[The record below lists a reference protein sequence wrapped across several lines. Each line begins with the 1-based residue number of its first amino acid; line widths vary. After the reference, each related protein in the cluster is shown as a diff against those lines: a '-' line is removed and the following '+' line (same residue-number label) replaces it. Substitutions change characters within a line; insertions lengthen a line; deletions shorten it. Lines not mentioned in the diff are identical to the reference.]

1 MIASKQNVI
10 CCLSIIEILIRSFS
24 VCDINTLTINNRKF
38 SKRIRKIHR
47 KFYTKLET
55 VNTNLLQLMAMEII
69 TSAIL
74 GIVEGITEFLPIS
87 STGHLILAG
96 DLLGST
102 GDTAK
107 TFEVFIQ
114 LGAILAVV
122 WMYREKITSTV
133 RELGAEKTNRFL
145 LNLLIAFLP
154 AVFFGLLAHSFIK
167 RHLFNPVTVAVA
179 LIIGGIAI
187 LVIERILK
195 KSFVSDI
202 DDVSLKQALGIGMAQ
217 TLSLFPGVSRAG
229 ATIMGAMCFGLER
242 RVATEFS
249 FFLAIPTM
257 FAATT
262 YDLLKSFHTLT
273 AADLPV
279 FAVGF
284 IVSFFSALVVI
295 KAFLGFV
302 TKHTFNSFAIY
313 RIVFGAV
320 VLFYY
325 L

>member
-1 MIASKQNVI
+1 M
-10 CCLSIIEILIRSFS
+10 
-24 VCDINTLTINNRKF
+24 
-38 SKRIRKIHR
+38 
-47 KFYTKLET
+47 LE
-55 VNTNLLQLMAMEII
+55 AI
-69 TSAIL
+69 IL

-96 DLLGST
+96 DLLGFTS
-102 GDTAK
+102 DMAK

-122 WMYREKITSTV
+122 WLYREKLSSTIKGI
-133 RELGAEKTNRFL
+133 GAEKTNRFL

-154 AVFFGLLAHSFIK
+154 AAFIGFITHSFIK
-167 RHLFNPVTVAVA
+167 HYLFNPITVACA
-179 LIIGGIAI
+179 LIAGGIAI
-187 LVIERILK
+187 FVIERVVK
-195 KSFVSDI
+195 KPVVLDV
-202 DDVSLKQALGIGMAQ
+202 DDVSFKQALGIGMAQ

-242 RVATEFS
+242 KAATEFS

-257 FAATT
+257 FAATS
-262 YDLLKSFHTLT
+262 YDLLKNLHNLSMNDF
-273 AADLPV
+273 PI

-284 IVSFFSALVVI
+284 LVSFFSAFLVI

-302 TKHTFNSFAIY
+302 TKHTFNSFAVY

-325 L
+325 VR